1 MSFAEGGGQRAEGG
15 RLEEKGEGRRA
26 NGERLEL
33 EGEGLGLEVD
43 RGAAQSVVGATG
55 RSPLHD
61 AHAPLLSASNI
72 NFAFQK
78 PVLEGVNFGLSRGE
92 LVALVGPNGAGK
104 TTLLKILAGLL
115 KPKSGSVTTPQ
126 PRAKRV
132 AYLAQSD
139 ALPMEWTALEVV
151 RLGRVPHQ
159 GLLGVETTVDREA
172 VLRALRITQTL
183 EFAGRTL
190 STLSGGERQRVALAR
205 ALAQEPEVLLLD
217 EPTNHLD
224 IAHQAELLSLLRD
237 TILRTSPFEDQSA
250 PEGGRGVVMV
260 LHDLNLAA
268 LCDRIV
274 LLHAG
279 RIVADGTPGAVL
291 EPAILERVYGARV
304 ERVVMPSGRVVVVPR

>member
-1 MSFAEGGGQRAEGG
+1 VRGAESRAQRAESG
-15 RLEEKGEGRRA
+15 RLEA
-26 NGERLEL
+26 
-33 EGEGLGLEVD
+33 LGLEVD
-43 RGAAQSVVGATG
+43 RGAAQSVGATG
-55 RSPLHD
+55 RSPLHA
-61 AHAPLLSASNI
+61 AHATLLSASSI

-78 PVLEGVNFGLSRGE
+78 PVLEAVDFLLLRGE

-159 GLLGVETTVDREA
+159 GLLGAETAVDREA
-172 VLRALRITQTL
+172 VLRAMRITQNL
-183 EFAGRTL
+183 EFAERTL

-224 IAHQAELLSLLRD
+224 IAHQAELLGLLRD
-237 TILRTSPFEDQSA
+237 TVLQTSSLEPQSTLESQ
-250 PEGGRGVVMV
+250 PNLEGGRGVVMV

-279 RIVADGTPGAVL
+279 RVVADGTPAAVL
-291 EPAILERVYGARV
+291 EPAILECVYGARM